1 MQYPALESQLCPMTR
16 IDIDKIQFHYLD
28 VSFAFRN
35 RTRLKF
41 FLLERLRKEGFAVD
55 AINYIFCTDAYLLE
69 INKDYLKHDTYT
81 DIVTFPLSPKGAP
94 LLSDI
99 YISIERVQEN
109 ARTFQTSFV
118 KEIHRVIFH
127 GLLHLA
133 GYGDKTKDQVKQ
145 MRAKEGEYL
154 QLYFRST

>member
-1 MQYPALESQLCPMTR
+1 MPR
-16 IDIDKIQFHYLD
+16 IDIDQIQFHYLD
-28 VSFAFRN
+28 ISFTFRN

-41 FLLERLRKEGFAVD
+41 FLLECLQKEGFAVE

-81 DIVTFPLSPKGAP
+81 DIVTFPLSPKDAP

-99 YISIERVQEN
+99 YISIDRVKEN
-109 ARTFQTSFV
+109 AQTFHTSFV
-118 KEIHRVIFH
+118 KELHRVIFH
-127 GLLHLA
+127 GSLHLA
-133 GYGDKTKDQVKQ
+133 GYGDKTKEQAKR
-145 MRAKEGEYL
+145 MRAKEEEYL